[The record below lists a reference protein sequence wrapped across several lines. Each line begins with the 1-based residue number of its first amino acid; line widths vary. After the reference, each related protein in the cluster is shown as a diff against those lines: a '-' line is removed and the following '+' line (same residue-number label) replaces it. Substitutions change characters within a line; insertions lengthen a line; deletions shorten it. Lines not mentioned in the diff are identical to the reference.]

1 MAVGKLVVVY
11 CMKEDD
17 AIFNFS
23 MGDMGKMGRKGMT
36 LDFIIQDRKS
46 GG

>member
-11 CMKEDD
+11 CMKED

-23 MGDMGKMGRKGMT
+23 MGDMGKMGRRGMT